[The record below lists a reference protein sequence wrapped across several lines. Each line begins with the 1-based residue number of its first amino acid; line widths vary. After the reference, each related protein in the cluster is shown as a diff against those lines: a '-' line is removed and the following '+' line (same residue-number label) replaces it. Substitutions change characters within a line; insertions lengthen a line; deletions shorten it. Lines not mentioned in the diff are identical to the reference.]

1 MSSSQDVTLGSVL
14 RSRGVVLDGGLA
26 TLLESRG
33 HDLASSLWSARML
46 SDDPDALLR
55 AHVAF
60 YAAGAEVAT
69 TASYQASYEGFAAV
83 GVDRS
88 GTEALLRRSCE
99 VAGAARRAR
108 AEQEAIVRAPA
119 TIGGRVGGQRPRW
132 VAASVGP
139 YGAVL
144 ADGSEYR
151 GDYGL
156 TVQELRRWHR
166 PRLQVLMQAVTDG
179 LADVLAIETIPSSAE
194 AEAVLAEIAGT
205 GVPAW
210 LSYTCA
216 EGRTRTG
223 EPAEDAFGLARGLD
237 EIIAVGV
244 NCCRSDEAADLVAS
258 AVEVSGL
265 PGVVYPNSGEGWDPV
280 ARLWTGEPTFE
291 PEMLAH
297 WGAAGAG
304 LIGGCCRVSP
314 AQITSVAHLLAAS
327 GTVAQGGP
335 GRRGGQVTKP

>member
-1 MSSSQDVTLGSVL
+1 MDVTLGSAL
-14 RSRGVVLDGGLA
+14 RSRTVVLDGGLA
-26 TLLESRG
+26 TLLECRG
-33 HDLASSLWSARML
+33 NDLRSGLWSARML
-46 SDDPDALLR
+46 SDDPDALLA
-55 AHVAF
+55 AHAEF

-69 TASYQASYEGFAAV
+69 TASYQASFEGFAAV
-83 GVDRS
+83 GVDRA

-99 VAGAARRAR
+99 VAGAARHSTAR
-108 AEQEAIVRAPA
+108 HPA
-119 TIGGRVGGQRPRW
+119 ATGGRGGGQRPRW

-156 TVQELRRWHR
+156 TVAELRRWHR

-179 LADVLAIETIPSSAE
+179 LADVLAVETIPSSAE

-216 EGRTRTG
+216 DGRTRTG
-223 EPAEDAFGLARGLD
+223 EPVEDAFGLVGGLK

-244 NCCRSDEAADLVAS
+244 NCCRSDEVADLVET
-258 AVEVSGL
+258 AVLTSGL
-265 PGVVYPNSGEGWDPV
+265 PAVAYPNSGESWDAT
-280 ARLWTGEPTFE
+280 ARSWTGEPTFD
-291 PEMLAH
+291 PATVVG
-297 WGAAGAG
+297 WRAAGAG

-314 AQITSVAHLLAAS
+314 AQISA
-327 GTVAQGGP
+327 VAQTLAPGGAVGAGTHTA
-335 GRRGGQVTKP
+335 GRSRSRDE

>member
-1 MSSSQDVTLGSVL
+1 
-14 RSRGVVLDGGLA
+14 VVLDGGLA
-26 TLLESRG
+26 TLLERRG
-33 HDLASSLWSARML
+33 HDLGAGLWSARML
-46 SDDPDALLR
+46 SDDPGALLQ
-55 AHVAF
+55 AHAEF

-83 GVDRS
+83 GLDRS
-88 GTEALLRRSCE
+88 CTEALLRRSCE
-99 VAGAARRAR
+99 VAGAARRAW
-108 AEQEAIVRAPA
+108 AEQEAVRAPA
-119 TIGGRVGGQRPRW
+119 ANGEGVGGQHPRW

-151 GDYGL
+151 GDDGL
-156 TVQELRRWHR
+156 TVKELRRWHR

-194 AEAVLAEIAGT
+194 AEAVLAEIEGT

-244 NCCRSDEAADLVAS
+244 NCCRPDEVADLVAS

-265 PGVVYPNSGEGWDPV
+265 PAVVYPNSGESWDPV
-280 ARLWTGEPTFE
+280 ARVWTGEPTFE
-291 PEMLAH
+291 PEVVAY

-304 LIGGCCRVSP
+304 LIGGCCRVGP
-314 AQITSVAHLLAAS
+314 AEIGTIAAM
-327 GTVAQGGP
+327 AAA
-335 GRRGGQVTKP
+335 GRIADCRHA

>member
-1 MSSSQDVTLGSVL
+1 MSASRDVTLGSAL
-14 RSRGVVLDGGLA
+14 RNHSVVLDGGLA
-26 TLLESRG
+26 TLLQRRG
-33 HDLASSLWSARML
+33 HDLRSGLWSARML
-46 SDDPDALLR
+46 ADDPEALLA
-55 AHVAF
+55 AHAEF
-60 YAAGAEVAT
+60 YAAGAQVAT
-69 TASYQASYEGFAAV
+69 TASYQASFEGFAAL

-99 VAGAARRAR
+99 VAGAAARRAPS
-108 AEQEAIVRAPA
+108 AA
-119 TIGGRVGGQRPRW
+119 GRSSARIEEPVAGQRSRW

-156 TVQELRRWHR
+156 TVAELRRWHR

-194 AEAVLAEIAGT
+194 AEAVLAEIGGS

-216 EGRTRTG
+216 DGRTRTG
-223 EPAEDAFGLARGLD
+223 EAATAAFGLAHGVD
-237 EIIAVGV
+237 EIFAVGV
-244 NCCRSDEAADLVAS
+244 NCCRSEEVAELVSS
-258 AVEVSGL
+258 AVQASGL
-265 PGVVYPNSGEGWDPV
+265 PSVVYPNSGESWDAT
-280 ARLWTGEPTFE
+280 ARSWTGAPTFD
-291 PEMLAH
+291 PATVVG
-297 WGAAGAG
+297 WRSGGAA

-314 AQITSVAHLLAAS
+314 AEIATVAEALAATGS
-327 GTVAQGGP
+327 W
-335 GRRGGQVTKP
+335 R